1 MAEKSWAQGVSS
13 PKLVAFIYIPDCF
26 YENRIYYPGDTNSGA
41 SKWKFN
47 HSCRHLQ
54 RTSMFGLRA
63 WTLECKILHLQNMAQ
78 VVFNFIRF
86 ITCPSSSSWS
96 YNPGFTVL
104 ASTWGTAREM
114 MFYLMVGIAN
124 LRQHFQFSVT
134 TLKCYQCLPLRVKL
148 GFVHNI

>member
-1 MAEKSWAQGVSS
+1 MTEKSWAQGLSS
-13 PKLVAFIYIPDCF
+13 LKHVAFYIPELQNGNLTIF
-26 YENRIYYPGDTNSGA
+26 VNIYKEHPCLD
-41 SKWKFN
+41 WE
-47 HSCRHLQ
+47 H
-54 RTSMFGLRA
+54 GLRSVKFSIYS
-63 WTLECKILHLQNMAQ
+63 TYMAQ
-78 VVFNFIRF
+78 IVFDFIRI

-124 LRQHFQFSVT
+124 LRQHFQASVT